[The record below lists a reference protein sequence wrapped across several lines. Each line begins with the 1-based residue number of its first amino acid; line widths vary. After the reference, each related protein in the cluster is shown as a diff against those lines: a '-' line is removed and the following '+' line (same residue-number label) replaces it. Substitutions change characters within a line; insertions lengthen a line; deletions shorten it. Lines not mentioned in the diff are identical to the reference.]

1 MMWLVEYVM
10 RGHAYE
16 KFFRSERE
24 ARLLV
29 LDLHETPGCIKAT
42 IRFVEDSE
50 D

>member
-1 MMWLVEYVM
+1 MWRVQYTM
-10 RGHAYE
+10 HGFTYE
-16 KFFRSERE
+16 QFFRSERE